1 MRIGIVGSGSIGSTV
16 ARLAVAAGHEVALAN
31 RRGPESLAL
40 LVEEL
45 GPQARAGTVEEAAR
59 FGDLVLVSIP
69 FGEIGTLPAPAFAGR
84 VVVDS
89 NNYYPNRDGHVPE
102 IDADETTSSELL
114 AAHLP
119 DATVVKAFN
128 TMYYKYLAEGGE
140 PAKPLDQRQALF
152 VAGDD
157 AAAKALVGGLI
168 ETFGYAPVDTGGL
181 AEGGRLQQP
190 GSPIYPKQMT
200 AAEARSVL
208 EGLRS

>member
-168 ETFGYAPVDTGGL
+168 ETFGYAPVDTGENRIHPLRRGH
-181 AEGGRLQQP
+181 AGTRSEPPAP
-190 GSPIYPKQMT
+190 GPGPRSWRT
-200 AAEARSVL
+200 AD
-208 EGLRS
+208 